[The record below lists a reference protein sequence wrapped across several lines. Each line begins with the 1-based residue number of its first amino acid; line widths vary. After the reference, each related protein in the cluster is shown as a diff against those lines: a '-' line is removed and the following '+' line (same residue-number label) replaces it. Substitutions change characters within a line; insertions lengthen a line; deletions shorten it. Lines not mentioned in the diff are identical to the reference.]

1 MGDLPSKKTPI
12 IYFLTVRLVKLGLSL
27 FFQSIEVRHRE
38 NLPEQGPA
46 IFASNHPN
54 STMDALV
61 ISTVTPRMVHHIGH
75 AGLFSR
81 RLKAWILRNCGVIPV
96 RRRQG
101 ISDAP
106 DRNISSFESCFEVLA
121 KGGAISIF
129 PEGVS
134 DKRRLVKQIKTG
146 AARIVLEA
154 EQRKN
159 YHLGVQLIPIGL
171 HFFSRSRFR
180 SKVLVNVGRGL
191 NLEPFFSLNEKDSPL
206 AVKQLT
212 EALQI
217 RLEDLTINIKHPELE
232 EFIRD
237 LEIIYRDELKSGSI
251 TDPKARKKSAVDFV
265 LSQKIVDC
273 VEYYY
278 QHDPR
283 LVESMQEKV
292 LLYRRKLK
300 RCHLKDTV
308 LREKQSAGKLLRQ
321 ELANILQ
328 ALIGLPLAG
337 YGIINNFIPYRITEY
352 LGKRYLAE
360 RTKVLTALF
369 LGGAAAFLFFYAFQI
384 FAVWWSWGGVWA
396 SLYFVSL
403 PLSGFFAL
411 AYLRKIRRERE
422 RISFSFF
429 LFTKRHLVGKMRYAR
444 KRLIAELDR
453 LKDEYVSL
461 TQNTAEKN

>member
-1 MGDLPSKKTPI
+1 MGILPSKGTPL
-12 IYFLTVRLVKLGLSL
+12 IYFLIVRMMKLGLSL

-54 STMDALV
+54 STMDALL

-81 RLKAWILRNCGVIPV
+81 RLKAWVLRNCGVIPV
-96 RRRQG
+96 RRRQSL
-101 ISDAP
+101 SDTP
-106 DRNISSFESCFEVLA
+106 DRNISSFESCFDVLE

-129 PEGVS
+129 PEGIS
-134 DKRRLVKQIKTG
+134 DKRRQVKQIKTG
-146 AARIVLEA
+146 AARIVLET
-154 EQRKN
+154 EQRN
-159 YHLGVQLIPIGL
+159 GNLLGVQVVPIGL

-180 SKVLVNVGRGL
+180 SKVLVNVGRSMDL
-191 NLEPFFSLNEKDSPL
+191 KSYLSLNEKNNTL

-212 EALQI
+212 EALQKQ
-217 RLEDLTINIKHPELE
+217 LENLTINIKHPELE
-232 EFIRD
+232 EFVRN

-251 TDPKARKKSAVDFV
+251 TDPKDRKKSAADFV

-278 QHDPR
+278 QHNPR
-283 LVESMQEKV
+283 LVQNMQEKV
-292 LLYRRKLK
+292 DLYRRKLK
-300 RCHLKDTV
+300 RCHLKDV
-308 LREKQSAGKLLRQ
+308 ILREKQSAGRLLRQ
-321 ELANILQ
+321 ELANILK
-328 ALIGLPLAG
+328 ALIGFPLAV
-337 YGIINNFIPYRITEY
+337 YGIINNYIPYRITEY
-352 LGKRYLAE
+352 LGKRHLEE

-369 LGGAAAFLFFYAFQI
+369 LGGAAAFLFFYAVQV
-384 FAVWWSWGGVWA
+384 FAVWLNWGAMWS
-396 SLYFVSL
+396 SLYLLSL

-411 AYLRKIRRERE
+411 AYTRRIREERE
-422 RISFSFF
+422 RVSFSFF

-444 KRLIAELDR
+444 KKLISELDR

-461 TQNTAEKN
+461 TQNPAKKS